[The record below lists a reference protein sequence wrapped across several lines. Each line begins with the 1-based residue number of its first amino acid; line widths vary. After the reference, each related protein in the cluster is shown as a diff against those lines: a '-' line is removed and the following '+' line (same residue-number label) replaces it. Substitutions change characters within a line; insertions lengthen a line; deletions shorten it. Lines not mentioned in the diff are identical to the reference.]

1 MRFLSAITL
10 LSLAGFVAG
19 CSNTDAP
26 NTDNGSSSSTLPQ
39 VPSLSYAVVT
49 EKPHD
54 TSSFTEGLEF
64 YQGKLLEGTGNY
76 GSSRL
81 LEINPANFSIT
92 RSVKLEPAYFGE
104 GITVFRDTLYQ
115 LTWKERKAFVY
126 TAKDLRKIKE
136 LPYNYD
142 GWGLTHTDK
151 ELIASDGSSN
161 LYFLEPGT
169 LRVLRIQ
176 GVTEA
181 GQPVN
186 NINELEYINGYVW
199 ANRWEHHYLMKI
211 DPKNGEVVARV
222 DMTDLVNRVKS
233 ADRHADVLNGI
244 AYDSV
249 NRKLYVTGKYW
260 DRLYEVKFE
269 H

>member
-1 MRFLSAITL
+1 MKFSPVFQAFTACL
-10 LSLAGFVAG
+10 LLTACANSDTPDKNG
-19 CSNTDAP
+19 NTGAP
-26 NTDNGSSSSTLPQ
+26 APPP
-39 VPSLSYAVVT
+39 VPSLSYAVLAD
-49 EKPHD
+49 KPHD

-64 YQGKLLEGTGNY
+64 YKGKLLEGTGNY
-76 GSSRL
+76 GSSKL
-81 LEINPANFSIT
+81 LEIDPSNFSVT
-92 RSVKLEPAYFGE
+92 RSIPLEPGYFGE

-126 TAKDLRKIKE
+126 SARDFRKIKE

-151 ELIASDGSSN
+151 EIIASDGTSN

-199 ANRWEHHYLMKI
+199 ANRWEHSYLMKI

-249 NRKLYVTGKYW
+249 NRKMYITGKYW
-260 DRLYEVKFE
+260 DRYYEVRFDY
-269 H
+269 